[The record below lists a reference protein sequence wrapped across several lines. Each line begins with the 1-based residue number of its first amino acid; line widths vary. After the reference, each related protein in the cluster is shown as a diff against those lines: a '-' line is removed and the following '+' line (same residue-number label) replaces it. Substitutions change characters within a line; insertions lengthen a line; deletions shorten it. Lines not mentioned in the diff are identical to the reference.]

1 MRKMR
6 KIVLIPAYKPDNT
19 LTDLAAELSRNDM
32 DIVVVDDGSG
42 EKYAGVFDCVK
53 QVAAVVT
60 CERSG
65 GKGTALKHGLKY
77 IESHFE
83 KPYIIV
89 TADADGQHH
98 VEDILR
104 VARLAEKNPDA
115 LTIGART
122 ISREMPTRN
131 WFGNVYTKLALFC
144 ATGKRV
150 GDTQTGLRGFS
161 DRALPFM
168 LRVRGKRYEYEMNVL
183 MWWARSNSRIV
194 EIPILTLYEEGNKNS
209 HFKAVRD
216 SIRIYWEIIKFSA
229 PSFLCF
235 ALDVTLF
242 GLLYYLCL
250 PFWAANTL
258 ARLPCALIH
267 FFTLKTLIT
276 KHKVFTRISAPHYA
290 AVAIAILAL
299 NTLLLWGMLA
309 LGMYAIWAKVVVD
322 VVMFFATFVLQRKR
336 VYVAR
341 G

>member
-1 MRKMR
+1 MR

-19 LTDLAAELSRNDM
+19 LTDLAAELSKNDM

-60 CERSG
+60 CERNG
-65 GKGTALKHGLKY
+65 GKGTALKRGLKY
-77 IESHFE
+77 IDSYFE

-98 VEDILR
+98 IEDILT
-104 VARLAEKNPDA
+104 VARLAEENPDA

-122 ISREMPTRN
+122 ISRSMPTRN
-131 WFGNVYTKLALFC
+131 WLGNVYTKGTFLF

-161 DRALPFM
+161 DKTVPFM
-168 LRVRGKRYEYEMNVL
+168 LSVKGKRYEYEMNVL

-194 EIPILTLYEEGNKNS
+194 ETPIHTLYEDGNKNS

-216 SIRIYWEIIKFSA
+216 SIRIYWEILKFTA
-229 PSFLCF
+229 LPILCF
-235 ALDVTLF
+235 ALDVALF
-242 GLLYYLCL
+242 ALLYCLCL
-250 PFWAANTL
+250 PFWAANIL
-258 ARLPCALIH
+258 ARLPSALIY
-267 FFTLKTLIT
+267 FLLMRTFTTRR
-276 KHKVFTRISAPHYA
+276 KVFKRLSAPRYA
-290 AVAIAILAL
+290 AAATVILAL
-299 NTLLLWGMLA
+299 NTLLLWGMLT
-309 LGMYAIWAKVVVD
+309 LGMYAVWAKIVAD

-336 VYVAR
+336 LYVAR
-341 G
+341 R